1 MDALLCSVQAHKNE
15 SFGRCFE
22 LRNIKTTTKCFMIL
36 NWNLLWQSLRLLL
49 QHQEKEVCEVRA
61 GPMSAVWWGNMAQN
75 WPITNQWATF
85 QLWTVLFPR
94 FEQFYNFSSI
104 EIAIFARKLHWIQ
117 WGCVLYRSFKLLVFI
132 NFHHFTWTCRLFIGF
147 LWLCTP
153 GLHSEHH
160 YFKVKEMVALS
171 CEFQI
176 NEKFYVFFVFLYSSF
191 FVLAYWRTFM

>member
-1 MDALLCSVQAHKNE
+1 MLICLGPELWLGGWRSQMFRIIYHFTAARCNLLSGQRNEKLMHQGLPNILQFYSPSPHSLQLSVINKKSFRAKVFRADINKHSANSKQWRSEYLEYTYGWTDALLCSVQAHKNE

-85 QLWTVLFPR
+85 QLLTVLFP
-94 FEQFYNFSSI
+94 
-104 EIAIFARKLHWIQ
+104 
-117 WGCVLYRSFKLLVFI
+117 SF
-132 NFHHFTWTCRLFIGF
+132 WTIL
-147 LWLCTP
+147 
-153 GLHSEHH
+153 
-160 YFKVKEMVALS
+160 
-171 CEFQI
+171 
-176 NEKFYVFFVFLYSSF
+176 
-191 FVLAYWRTFM
+191 